1 MMNIIVACCK
11 NNGIGFRGKLPWH
24 FSKDL
29 KYFKNMTIGEGNN
42 AVIMGRKTW
51 LKTPLLPKR
60 DILVLTTN
68 PNIKTYGRQK
78 RFNDIES
85 LKTFCEAK
93 KYDNIWIAGG
103 GEIYKQF
110 IHEPY
115 IDSIYATYIDKDY
128 LSDSFFPP
136 LPESFKLASENVK
149 MERGVPLRF
158 QVYRKD
164 VQNTALWDKKKGS
177 FKATNLDNTITLTF
191 MPSPLNI

>member
-51 LKTPLLPKR
+51 LKTPALPKR
-60 DILVLTTN
+60 DTLVLTTQN
-68 PNIKTYGRQK
+68 LEMYGRQK

-85 LKTFCEAK
+85 LKSFCEAK

-103 GEIYKQF
+103 REIYKQF
-110 IHEPY
+110 MHDPMVESVY
-115 IDSIYATYIDKDY
+115 STYIDKDY
-128 LSDSFFPP
+128 LSDCFFPA
-136 LPESFKLASENVK
+136 LPVSFTLASETIQ

-158 QVYRKD
+158 QIYKKD
-164 VQNTALWDKKKGS
+164 VWKNTLYHKKKGT
-177 FKATNLDNTITLTF
+177 FKADNLDRSICLTF